1 MKVRLIILITI
12 AAFMSGCGGSKK
24 VQGPPPLPQPE
35 WIKSRP
41 VSSMYYY
48 GIGAARKSSDISQF
62 QQAARQNAL
71 ADMANEISVSISSN
85 SVINAFE
92 SNLNFREDFS
102 STIRAQTQQDL
113 EGYEQ
118 VDSWEDDGNYWVY
131 YRLSKSKYQ
140 ELKEQRKNNAVT
152 RSLDFFTTALNARD
166 AGSTRLAIVQ
176 LIKALE
182 PIKPYFTE
190 PLPVEYNGN
199 QVYLGNEIFKELST
213 TIAAIEIVPINL
225 AVSVKAGKG
234 VESSLLRF
242 EARHRETGVIAELPL
257 VVSYSEKPLRN
268 NKQRTAS
275 NGLASFDIDRVRSSK
290 SFETLTAT
298 IDLEDMLAEA
308 GSDPLTRKLVTRFNL
323 PQGVV
328 RINIEKPVFF
338 IESNE
343 VSLGEVV
350 KPGFLEESFKRKAIE
365 NGYLVK
371 DNPSE
376 ADYIVKITAVTTS
389 KGEGGQFKNVA
400 LEGVI
405 SVDSKDGNQI
415 YHKPLDGFQGRHLEY
430 KQASDDAFKEAR
442 RRLEISYFREIHE
455 AIGKQ

>member
-1 MKVRLIILITI
+1 MKVRVLILITI
-12 AAFMSGCGGSKK
+12 AALLSGCGGSKK

-35 WIKSRP
+35 WVQSRP

-48 GIGAARKSSDISQF
+48 GIGAARKSSDISQY

-92 SNLNFREDFS
+92 SNLNFREDFT

-118 VDSWEDDGNYWVY
+118 VDSWENEGNYWVY
-131 YRLSKSKYQ
+131 YRLSKAKYQ
-140 ELKEQRKNNAVT
+140 ELKEQRKRNAIT
-152 RSLDFFTTALNARD
+152 RSLDFFSTALNARD

-190 PLPVEYNGN
+190 PLPVEYNGS
-199 QVYLGNEIFKELST
+199 QVYLGNEIFKELSA
-213 TIAAIEIVPINL
+213 TIAAIDIVPINL
-225 AVSVKAGKG
+225 TVSVKAGKG
-234 VESSLLRF
+234 VESSLLLF
-242 EARHRETGVIAELPL
+242 EARHRETGIIPDLPL
-257 VVSYSEKPLRN
+257 VVSYSEKPIRN

-275 NGLASFDIDRVRSSK
+275 NGLASFDIDRVRSTK
-290 SFETLTAT
+290 SYEVLTAT
-298 IDLEDMLAEA
+298 IDLEDMLTEA

-323 PQGVV
+323 PQGAI
-328 RINIEKPVFF
+328 RINIDKPVFF

-343 VSLGEVV
+343 LNLGEPI

-376 ADYIVKITAVTTS
+376 ADYIVKITAVTSS
-389 KGEGGQFKNVA
+389 KGESGQFKNVS

-405 SVDSKDGNQI
+405 TVDSKDGNQI
-415 YHKPLDGFQGRHLEY
+415 YHKPLEGFNGRHMDY